1 MTRPA
6 PVLWLRT
13 GSVTPA
19 GLLGRAAWQALTAP
33 GVRVLA
39 PRRRRATATALIEQ
53 GVVVEILDE
62 PQVVATIAAAVSPV
76 VWLAG
81 PEDDA
86 ALREELESGGTRVDT
101 LLGSWDPSGAAVL
114 EAAAVVDHLRSPGG
128 CPWDAQQTH
137 ASLRPYL
144 IEEAFEADEA
154 IASGDSAH
162 LREELGDVL
171 FQVLFH
177 GRVAQEDPDGFDL
190 DDIAVALVEKLRRR
204 HPHVFAGE
212 QVADADEVERRWES
226 IKAQEKSDRDAADL
240 LAGIPQ
246 ALPVPLVVDKVRAR
260 LRRGGR
266 AGAFEPQLSELAA
279 DATADDRRR
288 RDELAQLVR
297 SVD

>member
-1 MTRPA
+1 MTGPA

-13 GSVTPA
+13 GTATPA

-33 GVRVLA
+33 GVRVFA
-39 PRRRRATATALIEQ
+39 PRRESATAAALVEQ
-53 GVVVEILDE
+53 GVLVDIVDE
-62 PQVVATIAAAVSPV
+62 RQIVATLAAASPPA

-81 PEDDA
+81 AEDDA
-86 ALREELESGGTRVDT
+86 ALREELEIGGTRVDT
-101 LLGSWDPSGAAVL
+101 LLGSWDPPGAAVL
-114 EAAAVVDHLRSPGG
+114 EAAAVVDRLRSPGG
-128 CPWDAQQTH
+128 CPWDARQTH

-154 IASGDSAH
+154 IASGDSTH

-177 GRVAQEDPDGFDL
+177 GRVAQEGPDGFDL
-190 DDIAVALVEKLRRR
+190 DDIALALVEKLRRR

-226 IKAQEKSDRDAADL
+226 IKAQEKSDRDATDL
-240 LAGIPQ
+240 LAGVPQ

-266 AGAFEPQLSELAA
+266 AGALEPQLSELAA
-279 DATADDRRR
+279 DACADDRRR
-288 RDELAQLVR
+288 RDELARLLR